1 MLPTPVGRRGL
12 RLRSPRG
19 LPAAA
24 DVVQTWCLAAGLAVE
39 RAPAA
44 DPAPRV
50 ALLASLIDEVARA
63 DRS

>member
-1 MLPTPVGRRGL
+1 M
-12 RLRSPRG
+12 
-19 LPAAA
+19 
-24 DVVQTWCLAAGLAVE
+24 VQTWCLAAGLAVE